1 MEFQEVVYECGGCGY
16 HHDPVE
22 VEKSPDRVVKCPM
35 CRKRSRFEPKPQMA
49 PAPNSAAAYDPFA
62 MPNSA
67 PAAAAPAAGGSA
79 GHVAAPAGQAMF
91 VPGAKVANEVRQSVR
106 FFKEKQFD
114 TAVKYAEDVLT
125 HVLDH
130 ATSLFILGYVRA
142 FVNKERN
149 RDALE
154 RFFNETLPEI
164 EMTGEELESF
174 KECVMLVRPNLIK
187 YHESIISAVVK
198 NHKKGG
204 AEFVEAFSPAIIN
217 SYTDIKWATAGIFDA
232 FKEAGKHGSMPKTW
246 YALYQCAL
254 QNPASPIK
262 DPDNWDYEDTVKKFY
277 DNYVLRMD
285 DLFSNIQDDTLRAKF
300 HGGSTKVK
308 NVFISKMN

>member
-1 MEFQEVVYECGGCGY
+1 MQYQAVSYECSGCGAPL
-16 HHDPVE
+16 DVE
-22 VEKSPDRVVKCPM
+22 AVEKSPDRIVKCPF
-35 CRKRSRFEPKPQMA
+35 CRKKSRFEPKPQVA

-62 MPNSA
+62 MPNQA
-67 PAAAAPAAGGSA
+67 AAAAAPQGGSA
-79 GHVAAPAGQAMF
+79 GHAAAPAGQAMF

-154 RFFNETLPEI
+154 RFFYETLPEI

-187 YHESIISAVVK
+187 YHESIITAVVK

-204 AEFVEAFSPAIIN
+204 AEFVETFSPAIIN
-217 SYTDIKWATAGIFDA
+217 SYTDIKWATAGIFET

-246 YALYQCAL
+246 YALYQGAL
-254 QNPASPIK
+254 QNPASPLK
-262 DPDNWDYEDTVKKFY
+262 DPDNWDYEDMVKKFY
-277 DNYVLRMD
+277 ENYVLRMD
-285 DLFSNIQDDTLRAKF
+285 DVFSNIQDDTLRAKF

>member
-1 MEFQEVVYECGGCGY
+1 MQYQAVSYECGGCGAPL
-16 HHDPVE
+16 DVE
-22 VEKSPDRVVKCPM
+22 AVEKSPDRIVKCPF
-35 CRKRSRFEPKPQMA
+35 CRKKSRFEPKPQVA

-62 MPNSA
+62 MPNQA
-67 PAAAAPAAGGSA
+67 AAAAAPQGGSA
-79 GHVAAPAGQAMF
+79 GHAAAPAGQAMF

-154 RFFNETLPEI
+154 RFFYETLPEI

-187 YHESIISAVVK
+187 YHESIITAVVK

-204 AEFVEAFSPAIIN
+204 AEFVETFSPAIIN
-217 SYTDIKWATAGIFDA
+217 SYTDIKWATAGIFET

-246 YALYQCAL
+246 YALYQGAL
-254 QNPASPIK
+254 QNPASPLK
-262 DPDNWDYEDTVKKFY
+262 DPDNWDYEDMVKKFY
-277 DNYVLRMD
+277 ENYVLRMD
-285 DLFSNIQDDTLRAKF
+285 VVFSNIQDDTLRAKF

>member
-1 MEFQEVVYECGGCGY
+1 MQYQAVSYECGGCGAPL
-16 HHDPVE
+16 DVE
-22 VEKSPDRVVKCPM
+22 AVEKSPDRIVKCPF
-35 CRKRSRFEPKPQMA
+35 CRKKSRFEPKPQVA

-62 MPNSA
+62 MPNQA
-67 PAAAAPAAGGSA
+67 AAAAAPQGGSA
-79 GHVAAPAGQAMF
+79 GHAAAPAGQAMF

-154 RFFNETLPEI
+154 RFFTETLPTI

-174 KECVMLVRPNLIK
+174 KECVTLVRPNLIR
-187 YHESIISAVVK
+187 YHENIISAVVK

-204 AEFVEAFSPAIIN
+204 ADFVENFSPAIIN
-217 SYTDIKWATAGIFDA
+217 SYTDIKWATPEIFET
-232 FKEAGKHGSMPKTW
+232 FKEATKHGNMPKTW

-254 QNPASPIK
+254 QNPTSPLK
-262 DPDNWDYEDTVKKFY
+262 DPDNWEYEDTVKRFY
-277 DNYVLRMD
+277 NNYVLKID
-285 DLFSNIQDDTLRAKF
+285 DVFSAIQDETLRAKF
-300 HGGSTKVK
+300 HGGSTKIK